1 MTSDTPP
8 GPGASAGSAPGP
20 GAAFGP
26 GARLGAYE
34 VLEKIGQGGMGVVW
48 KARDTR
54 LGRDVAL
61 KVLPDEFTRDADRL
75 ARFEREAKLLASL
88 NHPNIAQIYGLEV
101 GGATRALVMELVEG
115 PTLAERIERG
125 ALPIEP
131 ALAIARQIAEA
142 LEDAHEKG
150 IVHRDLKPQNVKVTA
165 DGKVKVLDFG
175 LAKAMDPAGS
185 NPSSALLT
193 QSPTLSGTLHGAILG
208 TAAYMAPEQA
218 AGMAVDRRAD
228 VWAFGVVLYE
238 MLTGRSLFEGETVT
252 HVLAAV
258 MKDEPDL
265 AALPAATPPLVR
277 DLLRRCLKKKPRER
291 LQAIGDARLAL
302 EEAADPRRA
311 GTAGETAAPQ
321 TPAARR
327 SPLVAAVPWLVVALV
342 VLGAFALLRQ
352 RAGAGPAPIAA
363 TVRFT
368 LLPADAGEIDG
379 FPAIAPDGR
388 TLVYGLAA
396 PSGVTRLYLHSFTTG
411 ETHPLPGTEYAE
423 DAFWSPD
430 GRWIGFFSKGWLRKM
445 EIATGL
451 IQNLAAASD
460 PRGGG
465 WSDADEIFF
474 TPNSSTGLYKVAGGG
489 GTPVKV
495 LGLDPA
501 KQDGSL
507 RYPVPL
513 PGGKSLVVTLLGSEK
528 DGGVVWLPLTG
539 GPARPLL
546 PDITRAAYDPRGYLL
561 WIRQGSLVAQ
571 RFDPVRGELSGNPFP
586 IAEHVGLDAQKTARH
601 YFGAASG
608 VVALRV
614 GLDWLSQLRWYDRG
628 GRVLGDVS
636 SPGYFDE
643 VMLSGDGA
651 RAAVTVNNASNE
663 RDTWVYDATA
673 KDRGTRVTFDGSSVA
688 AWAPDGRRVCYTAAR
703 PGGWQLAC
711 RPADGS
717 GEEEKVALR
726 VNTASLDGAS
736 PRAPL
741 FAFEEFSEQGGQDLW
756 LLPLDGDRTPRPF
769 LQTPAAEG
777 HATFSP
783 DGRLLAYA
791 SDESGLPQIYVQEIG
806 GARSRWQVTTD
817 GADEPSWRSDGKEL
831 YYVGLDRTLY
841 AAPVKSLAPFAV
853 GAPAKLFPINMPLLA
868 ISGNRSVYTPAP
880 DGQRFLVNPRIGAG
894 SEPGFRVIMNWSPPA
909 IASP

>member
-1 MTSDTPP
+1 MTSGTPP
-8 GPGASAGSAPGP
+8 GAGSSAGSSL
-20 GAAFGP
+20 GP

-34 VLEKIGQGGMGVVW
+34 VVEKIGQGGMGVVW

-61 KVLPDEFTRDADRL
+61 KVLPDEFTREADRL

-125 ALPIEP
+125 ALPLDQ
-131 ALAIARQIAEA
+131 ALAVARQIAEA

-175 LAKAMDPAGS
+175 LAKAMDPVGS

-193 QSPTLSGTLHGAILG
+193 QSPTLSGTLHGTILG

-238 MLTGRSLFEGETVT
+238 MLTGKSLFEGETVT

-265 AALPAATPPLVR
+265 ATLPAGTPLLVR
-277 DLLRRCLKKKPRER
+277 DLIRRCLKKKPRER

-311 GTAGETAAPQ
+311 MPAHDVATHAAAPQ
-321 TPAARR
+321 PPAARR
-327 SPLVAAVPWLVVALV
+327 SPFVAAVPWIIVALV

-352 RAGAGPAPIAA
+352 RAGAGPAPAPA
-363 TVRFT
+363 TLRFT
-368 LLPADAGEIDG
+368 LLPAEAGEIDG

-396 PSGVTRLYLHSFTTG
+396 PSGVTRLYLHSFATG
-411 ETHPLPGTEYAE
+411 ETHPLPGTDYAE

-451 IQNLAAASD
+451 SQNLAAASD
-460 PRGGG
+460 PRGGA

-474 TPNSSTGLYKVAGGG
+474 TPNSSTGLFKVAAGG
-489 GTPVKV
+489 GTPVQV
-495 LGLDPA
+495 IGLDPSR
-501 KQDGSL
+501 QEGSY

-513 PGGKSLVVTLLGSEK
+513 PGGKSLVLTFLGSEK
-528 DGGVVWLPLTG
+528 DGGICWLPLSG
-539 GPARPLL
+539 GKPRPLL
-546 PDITRAAYDPRGYLL
+546 PDVTRAAYDSRGYLL

-571 RFDPVRGELSGNPFP
+571 RFDPSRGELAGNPFP

-608 VVALRV
+608 AAAFRV
-614 GLDWLSQLRWYDRG
+614 GLEWQSQLRWYDRS
-628 GRVLGDVS
+628 GRPLGDLT
-636 SPGYFDE
+636 SPGLYDE
-643 VMLSGDGA
+643 LMLSPDGA
-651 RAAVTVNNASNE
+651 RVAVTVCNSANE
-663 RDTWVYDATA
+663 RDTWVYDANA
-673 KDRGTRVTFDGSSVA
+673 KDRATRVTFDGSSVPT
-688 AWAPDGRRVCYTAAR
+688 WGPDGRRVCYSAAR
-703 PGGWQLAC
+703 TGGWQISC
-711 RPADGS
+711 RAADGS
-717 GEEEKVALR
+717 GEEQKIALR
-726 VNTASLDGAS
+726 VNSATLDSAS
-736 PRAPL
+736 PHEPL
-741 FAFEEFSEQGGQDLW
+741 IAFDEFSEQGGQDLW

-769 LQTPAAEG
+769 LQSPAAEG
-777 HATFSP
+777 HGTFSP

-817 GADEPSWRSDGKEL
+817 GADEPAWRADGKEL

-853 GAPAKLFPINMPLLA
+853 GAPSKLFPINMPLLA
-868 ISGNRSVYTPAP
+868 ISGNRSVYSPAP
-880 DGQRFLVNPRIGAG
+880 DGQRFLVNPRVGAG
-894 SEPGFRVIMNWSPPA
+894 SEPGFRVIMNWNPPA
-909 IASP
+909 P

>member
-1 MTSDTPP
+1 MTRSSPATL
-8 GPGASAGSAPGP
+8 GPGAPLGP
-20 GAAFGP
+20 
-26 GARLGAYE
+26 YE
-34 VLEKIGQGGMGVVW
+34 ILSKLGQGGMGVVW
-48 KARDTR
+48 KAHDTR

-75 ARFEREAKLLASL
+75 SRFEREAKLLASL

-101 GGATRALVMELVEG
+101 SGATRALVMELVEG

-125 ALPIEP
+125 ALPLDQ

-175 LAKAMDPAGS
+175 LAKAMDPAGT
-185 NPSSALLT
+185 NPSAALLT
-193 QSPTLSGTLHGAILG
+193 QSPTMSGTLHGTILG

-218 AGMAVDRRAD
+218 AGLAVDRRAD
-228 VWAFGVVLYE
+228 IWAFGVVLYE

-265 AALPAATPPLVR
+265 AALPAATPLLVR
-277 DLLRRCLKKKPRER
+277 DLIRRCLKKKPRER

-311 GTAGETAAPQ
+311 APALETTTTQ
-321 TPAARR
+321 QPAARR
-327 SPLVAAVPWLVVALV
+327 SPFIAALPWLVVALV

-352 RAGAGPAPIAA
+352 RAGAGSSSPAA

-368 LLPADAGEIDG
+368 LLPTETGEIDG
-379 FPAIAPDGR
+379 FPAVAPDGR

-396 PSGVTRLYLHSFTTG
+396 PSGVTRLYLHSFETG
-411 ETHPLPGTEYAE
+411 QTRPLSGTEYAE

-465 WSDADEIFF
+465 WSDAGEIFF
-474 TPNSSTGLYKVAGGG
+474 TPNSSTGLYKISAGG

-495 LGLDPA
+495 IGLDPA
-501 KQDGSL
+501 RQEGSL

-513 PGGKSLVVTLLGSEK
+513 PGGKSLVFTLLGSEK
-528 DGGVVWLPLTG
+528 DGGVFWLPLG
-539 GPARPLL
+539 GGSTRPLL
-546 PDITRAAYDPRGYLL
+546 SDITRTAYDPRGYLL

-571 RFDPVRGELSGNPFP
+571 RFDPVRGELSDNPFP

-601 YFGAASG
+601 FFGASSG

-614 GLDWLSQLRWYDRG
+614 GLDWLSQLRWCDRT
-628 GRVLGDVS
+628 GRVLADVS

-643 VMLSGDGA
+643 LMLSPDGA
-651 RAAVTVNNASNE
+651 RIAVTVNNASNE
-663 RDTWVYDATA
+663 RDTWVYDANA
-673 KDRGTRVTFDGSSVA
+673 KDRATRVTFDGSSVA
-688 AWAPDGRRVCYTAAR
+688 AWAPDGRRVCYSAAR

-711 RPADGS
+711 RPGDGS
-717 GEEEKVALR
+717 GDEEKLALVAG
-726 VNTASLDGAS
+726 TATFDGAS

-741 FAFEEFSEQGGQDLW
+741 LAIEQFSEQGGQDLW
-756 LLPLDGDRTPRPF
+756 LLPLDGDRTLRPF
-769 LQTPAAEG
+769 LQTPAAEA
-777 HATFSP
+777 HAAFSP

-806 GARSRWQVTTD
+806 GARDRWQVTTD
-817 GADEPSWRSDGKEL
+817 GADEPLWRADGKEL
-831 YYVGLDRTLY
+831 YYVGLDRVLY
-841 AAPVKSLAPFAV
+841 AAPVKSLTPFAA

-868 ISGNRSVYTPAP
+868 ISGNRSVYSPAA
-880 DGQRFLVNPRIGAG
+880 DGQRFLVNPRIGAE
-894 SEPGFRVIMNWSPPA
+894 SEPGFRVIMNWNPPA
-909 IASP
+909 R